1 MKFKIAEDQN
11 KELWFNDVFIYQ
23 NYSDV
28 SSRKECSVNN
38 GIIKDV
44 TLPIFAANM
53 NAVSWKRMCETL
65 SRYWGLWILPQD
77 MNFETKIRI
86 VKHVMQNAS
95 VEYDTPLRVSLK
107 DNVWIALDIINKKN
121 NWCVV
126 LVDDDGNAIWYY
138 TESDLWKHDR
148 FVQFEH
154 IKARSA
160 VKASFYFECWED
172 WIVFKQLN
180 WENELKWFKELYE
193 YLLTE
198 WEDNAFIYEAWK
210 FQWIIYKKDII
221 RRTFFNDKSSFWFS
235 HDLDK
240 ESTLLKRD
248 LNVWIAIWINQVFD
262 EKEFGH
268 IQDYFD
274 AWARIFVIDT
284 AHGYQEKM
292 IQAVKKVRNLPFWK
306 DLTIIAGNVC
316 TEEGTK
322 ALIEA
327 WANWVKVWIGPGAMC
342 TTRMMTAVGRP
353 QFSAVVACSK
363 VANDMWWFVVADWGI
378 KYTRDFCLA
387 LAAWAKF
394 VMIWT
399 LLSWTK
405 ESVWEVKYDEKGLM
419 YKVNYW
425 MASSKAVLWRNQNQS
440 LFDISLK
447 NTFNEWISTSRIY
460 LREGLS
466 TTWEVCEKLISWLK
480 SSMTYVG
487 ARNLEEYQDKAVIWV
502 QTQSWYNEWTPH
514 WNLIK

>member
-1 MKFKIAEDQN
+1 MKFKIPEDQN
-11 KELWFNDVFIYQ
+11 KELGFNDVFIYQ
-23 NYSDV
+23 NYSDIL
-28 SSRKECSVNN
+28 SRKECSVNN
-38 GIIKDV
+38 WIIKDV
-44 TLPIFAANM
+44 TLPILAANM

-65 SRYWGLWILPQD
+65 SRYWGLGILPQD
-77 MNFETKIRI
+77 MNYETKLRI
-86 VKHVMQNAS
+86 VKHVMQESS
-95 VEYDTPLRVSLK
+95 VEYDTPLKVWLK

-121 NWCVV
+121 HWCVV
-126 LVDDDGNAIWYY
+126 LVDDEWKAIWYY

-154 IKARSA
+154 IKPRSA
-160 VKASFYFECWED
+160 VKASFNFDSWVD
-172 WIVFKQLN
+172 WIVFKQLE
-180 WENELKWFKELYE
+180 WDTELKWFKELYE

-198 WEDNAFIYEAWK
+198 WEDNAFIYEAEK

-235 HDLDK
+235 HELGK
-240 ESTLLKRD
+240 ESTLLKRN
-248 LNVWIAIWINQVFD
+248 LNVWIAIWINQCFD
-262 EKEFGH
+262 DHEFWH
-268 IQDYFD
+268 IQDYYD
-274 AWARIFVIDT
+274 AWARVFVLDT
-284 AHGYQEKM
+284 AHWYQEKM
-292 IQAVKKVRNLPFWK
+292 IQAIKKVRELSFWK
-306 DLTIIAGNVC
+306 ELVIIAGNVC

-327 WANWVKVWIGPGAMC
+327 WANGVKVWIWPGAMC
-342 TTRMMTAVGRP
+342 TTRMMTADGRP
-353 QFSAVVACSK
+353 QFSAIVACSK
-363 VANDMWWFVVADWGI
+363 IANSMWGFVVADGGI

-394 VMIWT
+394 AMIWT

-405 ESVWEVKYDEKGLM
+405 ESVWEIKYDEKWLM

-460 LREGLS
+460 LRDWLW

-480 SSMTYVG
+480 SSMTYVW
-487 ARNLEEYQDKAVIWV
+487 ARDLDEYHEKAVIWV